1 MALNYNPHYQE
12 LCKTMNPYLAVMQI
26 ADDTRNISKSLDNR
40 ILYSTALDYVAN
52 DRIPNPKDFPDH
64 RLDRVR
70 EYLLYVL
77 DLEIKSAVI
86 ASYEQSLKKNNLV
99 YDYKNVDDEP
109 RRARVRVIMNILW
122 DSRPHKTH

>member
-12 LCKTMNPYLAVMQI
+12 LCDQMNPYLAVMQL
-26 ADDTRNISKSLDNR
+26 AEETRNISMSLDNR

-52 DRIPNPKDFPDH
+52 NKKPNPKDFPDH

-70 EYLLYVL
+70 EYLIYVT
-77 DLEIKSAVI
+77 DVEIKAAVI
-86 ASYEQSLKKNNLV
+86 LSYEKSLKKNNLV
-99 YDYKNVDDEP
+99 YDYKNIEDMP
-109 RRARVRVIMNILW
+109 RQARVRVILNILW